1 MAIDSNRV
9 ISSVDTVSVER
20 SSQPN
25 VTSDARSVPVYQP
38 GFSLPI
44 PGKGNLLVGSLN
56 RSLGLVGL
64 ALRRL
69 RHQFGLSLLALIGIV
84 LAVGLVTSAGFFAQA
99 VDLVV
104 MRQELAEYTR
114 ITGRPPFSARVF
126 TIHSASVPLTLERA
140 EGLGQRAAD
149 TLVAAVGL
157 PRQELAMQLNS
168 DIVKLVNPN
177 TVAAGVNGIPQR
189 NTNLIYIAEI
199 APHMTILE
207 GANFDSEG
215 ASADA
220 LDVWI
225 YQDWADTTGFQVG
238 ETHSL
243 QLAETVVPIHIAGIW
258 RAANADDPFWM
269 TDPNEALAD
278 KLIVRRQDYLSRVEP
293 LMAVPVRSVTWRI
306 VLDETRARPS
316 EGRQYVEGFE
326 RAGLLINRFLPDARL
341 TTPSLPLSSFVD
353 RQTTLTTLLL
363 GFNVPGLGFLLY
375 FLVLTSAVIAYWQR
389 REIAILVSRGMGRL
403 TVLNFTL
410 IEALMLFA
418 FGLPLGV
425 GFGILLARL
434 MGYTSSFLSF
444 LPRDPLPVSLDGF
457 NWRLI
462 ALTLGIVLAARLWA
476 AALASKQSVA
486 TQSREHSRPQQGP
499 FWYRY
504 YLDLLLILPAA
515 YAYDRLSA
523 QGSLGM
529 LVRDRPEDLYKDPL
543 LILVP
548 AIFIVSLSLLAMRP
562 FPLMM
567 RLLDW
572 IANRSPWLTLHLA
585 LRQLGRQSH
594 TYINPLLLVIVSLA
608 LGVYTFS
615 MAASLDQ
622 WLVDRITYQA
632 GADLAFEPFS
642 EARSLNPNSVGAEW
656 IPPTSEYAALPGVA
670 SATRVGDYNA
680 EIRLPN
686 SRVRARFLGIDRTDF
701 PRAAWFRSDFS
712 SESLGALMNR
722 LATSSDAVLVS
733 QRFLEDNVLQIGDR
747 LPILVLTDAG
757 VSVNTNFT
765 IAGVYSY
772 FPTVYDDQVAV
783 IGNLDFLF
791 SFFGI
796 AMPHDIWLNLT
807 ADADSAQV
815 LTAIPEQTG
824 VDTIGQRDVNQT
836 LAVEQAQME
845 RVGVFGTLSVSF
857 LMSALMAALGLLTYS
872 YASLHERLFQFSV
885 LRAVGM
891 PRRTLVGQVLLEYA
905 TLTAYGAVAGVLIG
919 SFAAELFVPLFR
931 VSGDGPMPLPPLLPV
946 VAHNEILPL
955 VLAFAGSM
963 VVLELVVLSSAL
975 YQRIFV
981 ALRMG
986 DQA

>member
-1 MAIDSNRV
+1 MRSFNR
-9 ISSVDTVSVER
+9 T
-20 SSQPN
+20 Q
-25 VTSDARSVPVYQP
+25 
-38 GFSLPI
+38 
-44 PGKGNLLVGSLN
+44 
-56 RSLGLVGL
+56 GLIGL
-64 ALRRL
+64 SLRRL
-69 RHQFGLSLLALIGIV
+69 RHQLGLSLLALIGIV
-84 LAVGLVTSAGFFAQA
+84 LAVGLVTSAGFFSQA

-104 MRQELAEYTR
+104 MRQELAEYSR

-126 TIHSASVPLTLERA
+126 TVHSAAVPLSLARA
-140 EGLGQRAAD
+140 EALGDRVAD
-149 TLVAAVGL
+149 TVSDAVGL
-157 PRQELAMQLNS
+157 PQRALALQLNS
-168 DIVKLVNPN
+168 DIVKVVNPDTATSGN
-177 TVAAGVNGIPQR
+177 RASSR
-189 NTNLIYIAEI
+189 NTNLLYIQDI

-207 GANFDSEG
+207 GAAFD
-215 ASADA
+215 ADGVSTQV

-225 YQDWADTTGFQVG
+225 YADWADSTGMQVG
-238 ETHSL
+238 ETHTL
-243 QLAETVVPIHIAGIW
+243 QVGENALPIGIAGIW
-258 RAANADDPFWM
+258 RATDPDDAFWM
-269 TDPNEALAD
+269 SDPDSSLAD
-278 KLIVRRQDYLSRVEP
+278 KLIVRRQDYLTSIEP
-293 LMAVPVRSVTWRI
+293 LTDIPVRSVTWRV
-306 VLDETRARPS
+306 VLDETQARPS
-316 EGRQYVEGFE
+316 EGRDYVTGFE
-326 RAGLLINRFLPDARL
+326 RAGLFINRFLPEAQL
-341 TTPSLPLSSFVD
+341 TTPSLPLASFVD

-389 REIAILVSRGMGRL
+389 REIAIMVSRGMGRL

-410 IEALMLFA
+410 TEALILFA
-418 FGLPLGV
+418 IGLPLGI
-425 GFGILLARL
+425 GFGMLLARL
-434 MGYTSSFLSF
+434 MGYTASFLSF

-457 NWRLI
+457 NWQLV

-476 AALASKQSVA
+476 AALASGQSVA

-504 YLDLLLILPAA
+504 YLDLLLVVPTA
-515 YAYDRLSA
+515 YAYDQLVS

-548 AIFIVSLSLLAMRP
+548 ALFIVSLSLVAMRP
-562 FPLMM
+562 FPLAM

-572 IANRSPWLTLHLA
+572 IANRSPWLPIHLA

-622 WLVDRITYQA
+622 WLVDRIYYRA
-632 GADLAFEPFS
+632 GADLSFEPFS
-642 EARSLNPNSVGAEW
+642 EVIALSGGTTGAEW
-656 IPPTSEYAALPGVA
+656 IPPVGEYEAVPGIA
-670 SATRVGDYNA
+670 NATRVGDYNA

-686 SRVRARFLGIDRTDF
+686 GRVRGRFLGIDRTDF
-701 PRAAWFRSDFS
+701 SDAAWFRPDFS
-712 SESLGALMNR
+712 GESLGGLMNR
-722 LATSSDAVLVS
+722 LASSSDAVLVS
-733 QRFLEDNVLQIGDR
+733 QRFLEENVLQIGDQ
-747 LPILVLTDAG
+747 LSILVITDAG
-757 VSVNTNFT
+757 VSVTSNFT
-765 IAGVYSY
+765 VAGVYTY
-772 FPTVYDDQVAV
+772 FPTVYDEQVTV
-783 IGNLDFLF
+783 VGNLDFLF

-796 AMPHDIWLNLT
+796 TMPHNIWLDLAT
-807 ADADSAQV
+807 GVDGEVV
-815 LTAIPEQTG
+815 LATIPEQTG
-824 VDTIGQRDVNQT
+824 VDAIRVADVSAT
-836 LAVEQAQME
+836 VTVEQAQME

-891 PRRTLVGQVLLEYA
+891 PRRTLMVQVMLEYT
-905 TLTAYGAVAGVLIG
+905 TLTAYGAIAGVIIG

-955 VLAFAGSM
+955 VLFFAGAM
-963 VVLELVVLSSAL
+963 ILLELVVLSTAL

-986 DQA
+986 NQA